1 MAPRQSSGR
10 RIGGPPGRPASV
22 PLSLLHRVTKPVAAS
37 SGPGSRPARASASGT
52 ARAGKSGG
60 GRAAKTGGN
69 DAGDAGSGTAGI
81 PGRKLR
87 QLDELPVTV
96 LDKVGTASARE
107 LAELG
112 IETVLDLL
120 THYPRRYIDG
130 TRLAPLSE
138 LAEGDTASVLATVRR
153 VNRPPSGRYR
163 RGPTRVE
170 LDATDGTGRFKVV
183 FFNQAWRAKQL
194 PVGTLAL
201 FFGKLGTYRDNLQMV
216 NPTVEVVS
224 AAGSIDAD
232 EDQGG
237 DGRSGTDN
245 GNATGRIYPV
255 YPLSEKADLTST
267 RITRF
272 VGEALKRAGTFA
284 EPLAARWR
292 SRFELID
299 RTRAFHE
306 IHQPATMAEREPARR
321 RLAFDELFRL
331 QLALVLRQ
339 RRLESDARGIRHVL
353 DSAVDG
359 QPSLLDQFLARLPFE
374 PTGAQ
379 LAAIAAMSDDLAGP
393 LPMHRLLQGDVG
405 AGKTVVAVATLLVA
419 VQGGHQGALMAPTEV
434 LAEQHFFGV
443 RSLLDGLSLPD
454 PTTLEGSRPLR
465 VALLTSKTPA
475 AERARLHRGLADG
488 GVDLL
493 IGTHALLTDD
503 VRFHSLGAVVID
515 EQHRFGV
522 EQRAALKAKGRGD
535 DGLGA
540 DPDLLVMTATPIPR
554 TAAMVVFGDLDM
566 TTIDELP
573 PGRTP
578 ITTQWARTAMD
589 EVAAWER
596 VRTEVAAGHRAFVVC
611 PLVEGS
617 ERVEAA
623 SATDEALRL
632 AAEELK
638 GLRIGLLHGQMR
650 PGDKESVMADFRTGA
665 LDVLVA
671 TTVIEVGVD
680 VPEATVMVIEDADR
694 FGIAQLHQLR
704 GRVGRGSDPS
714 WCFLLSE
721 SEAPEAE
728 ARLSAMERTT
738 DGFELADVDLE
749 LRGEG
754 TILGARQKGRS
765 DLKLASLLRDRDLVD
780 QAREVAEAVV
790 AEDPLLGAHQLL
802 EEELRLFIDDDE
814 AEFLFKS

>member
-1 MAPRQSSGR
+1 
-10 RIGGPPGRPASV
+10 
-22 PLSLLHRVTKPVAAS
+22 VTKPVAGSSDKKPVAGSPGETAPGVGAADPGARKRGAKERELAAPGTAATSAASAAS
-37 SGPGSRPARASASGT
+37 ST
-52 ARAGKSGG
+52 AA
-60 GRAAKTGGN
+60 
-69 DAGDAGSGTAGI
+69 I

-87 QLDELPVTV
+87 QLAELPVTV
-96 LDKVGTASARE
+96 LDKVGAASARE

-163 RGPTRVE
+163 RGPSRVE
-170 LDATDGTGRFKVV
+170 LDINDGTGGSKVV
-183 FFNQAWRAKQL
+183 FFNQTWRAKQL

-201 FFGKLGTYRDNLQMV
+201 FFGKLGTYRDSRQLV
-216 NPTVEVVS
+216 NPTVEVVR
-224 AAGSIDAD
+224 AAGGVDDD
-232 EDQGG
+232 EDE
-237 DGRSGTDN
+237 SGNGSGADDN
-245 GNATGRIYPV
+245 ARGRIYPV

-267 RITRF
+267 RITKF
-272 VGEALKRAGTFA
+272 MAEALKRAGDFA
-284 EPLAARWR
+284 EPLHARWR

-299 RTRAFHE
+299 RTQAFHD

-353 DSAVDG
+353 DSTVEG
-359 QPSLLDQFLARLPFE
+359 EPSLLDQFLSGLPFE
-374 PTGAQ
+374 PTNAQ
-379 LAAIAAMSDDLAGP
+379 RAAVAAIADDLAGP

-405 AGKTVVAVATLLVA
+405 AGKTVVAVAALLVA

-443 RSLLDGLSLPD
+443 RSLLDGLSVPD
-454 PTTLEGSRPLR
+454 PTTLEGVRPLR

-475 AERARLHRGLADG
+475 AERTRLHQGLRDG

-493 IGTHALLTDD
+493 IGTHALLTDE

-522 EQRAALKAKGRGD
+522 EQRAALKAKGRGG
-535 DGLGA
+535 DGQGA

-578 ITTQWARTAMD
+578 ITTEWARTAMD
-589 EVAAWER
+589 EAGAWER

-611 PLVEGS
+611 PLVDGS
-617 ERVEAA
+617 ERVEAT
-623 SATDEALRL
+623 SATEEFVRL
-632 AAEELK
+632 QTEELK
-638 GLRIGLLHGQMR
+638 GLRLGLLHGQMR
-650 PGDKESVMADFRTGA
+650 PSEKESVMADFRAGA

-714 WCFLLSE
+714 WCYLLSE

-728 ARLSAMERTT
+728 ARLGAMERTT

-765 DLKLASLLRDRDLVD
+765 DLKLASLLRDRDLVL
-780 QAREVAEAVV
+780 QAREAAVAIV
-790 AEDPLLGAHQLL
+790 ADDPLLSDNQLL
-802 EEELRLFIDDDE
+802 EDELRLFIDDDE

>member
-1 MAPRQSSGR
+1 MNE
-10 RIGGPPGRPASV
+10 
-22 PLSLLHRVTKPVAAS
+22 PVAGA
-37 SGPGSRPARASASGT
+37 PGTSA
-52 ARAGKSGG
+52 GG
-60 GRAAKTGGN
+60 
-69 DAGDAGSGTAGI
+69 AGSAGPTTGLADV

-87 QLDELPVTV
+87 QLADLDVTV
-96 LDKVGTASARE
+96 LDKVGAASARE

-130 TRLAPLSE
+130 TRLAPLRE
-138 LAEGDTASVLATVRR
+138 LSVGDTASVLATVRR
-153 VNRPPSGRYR
+153 VSRPPSGRYR
-163 RGPTRVE
+163 RGPARVE
-170 LDATDGTGRFKVV
+170 LAINDDTGGIKVV
-183 FFNQAWRAKQL
+183 FFNQTWRAKQL

-201 FFGKLGTYRDNLQMV
+201 FFGKLGTYRDSRQMV
-216 NPTVEVVS
+216 NPTVEVLRT
-224 AAGSIDAD
+224 AAGPDD
-232 EDQGG
+232 DG
-237 DGRSGTDN
+237 DGISADDGE
-245 GNATGRIYPV
+245 AAGRIYPV
-255 YPLSEKADLTST
+255 YPLSEKADLTSA

-272 VGEALKRAGTFA
+272 VAEALRRAGTFA
-284 EPLAARWR
+284 DPLPARWR
-292 SRFELID
+292 GQFELAH
-299 RTRAFHE
+299 RTQAFHD
-306 IHQPATMAEREPARR
+306 IHRPATMADREPARR

-353 DSAVDG
+353 DGPVDG
-359 QPSLLDQFLARLPFE
+359 QPSLLDQFLSGLPFE
-374 PTGAQ
+374 LTRAQ
-379 LAAIAAMSDDLAGP
+379 GAAIAAIAADLAGP

-405 AGKTVVAVATLLVA
+405 SGKTVVAVAALLVA

-434 LAEQHFFGV
+434 LAEQHFLGV
-443 RSLLDGLSLPD
+443 RALLDGLTVAD
-454 PTTLEGSRPLR
+454 PATLEGDRPLR

-475 AERARLHRGLADG
+475 AERSRLHQGLVDG

-493 IGTHALLTDD
+493 IGTHALLTDE

-578 ITTQWARTAMD
+578 ITTQWAKTAM
-589 EVAAWER
+589 EEAAAWER
-596 VRTEVAAGHRAFVVC
+596 VRTEVAGGHRAFVVC

-617 ERVEAA
+617 ERVQAA
-623 SATDEALRL
+623 SATEEAIRL
-632 AAEELK
+632 QAEELK
-638 GLRIGLLHGQMR
+638 GLHIGLLHGQMR
-650 PGDKESVMADFRTGA
+650 PPEKETVMADFRSGE

-728 ARLSAMERTT
+728 SRLSAMERTT

-765 DLKLASLLRDRDLVD
+765 DLKLASLLSDRDLVV
-780 QAREVAEAVV
+780 QAREAAVSIV
-790 AEDPLLGAHQLL
+790 NDDPLLGAHQLL

>member
-1 MAPRQSSGR
+1 MTEPVADSSGKAAPGL
-10 RIGGPPGRPASV
+10 GGKDPGARKRGAKEREPAA
-22 PLSLLHRVTKPVAAS
+22 PGTAA
-37 SGPGSRPARASASGT
+37 GSATSATAGSAAASGT
-52 ARAGKSGG
+52 AA
-60 GRAAKTGGN
+60 
-69 DAGDAGSGTAGI
+69 I

-87 QLDELPVTV
+87 QLAELPVTV
-96 LDKVGTASARE
+96 LDKVGAASARE

-163 RGPTRVE
+163 RGPSRVE
-170 LDATDGTGRFKVV
+170 LDINDGTGGSKVV
-183 FFNQAWRAKQL
+183 FFNQTWRAKQL

-201 FFGKLGTYRDNLQMV
+201 FFGKLGSYRDSRQMV
-216 NPTVEVVS
+216 NPTVEVVR
-224 AAGSIDAD
+224 AAGGVDDVEDESGNGSGADDDA
-232 EDQGG
+232 
-237 DGRSGTDN
+237 R
-245 GNATGRIYPV
+245 GRIYPV
-255 YPLSEKADLTST
+255 YPLSEKADLTSS
-267 RITRF
+267 RITKF
-272 VGEALKRAGTFA
+272 MAEALKRAGDFA
-284 EPLAARWR
+284 EPLHARWR

-299 RTRAFHE
+299 RTQAFRD

-353 DSAVDG
+353 DSTVEG
-359 QPSLLDQFLARLPFE
+359 EPSLLDQFLTGLPFE
-374 PTGAQ
+374 PTNAQ
-379 LAAIAAMSDDLAGP
+379 RAAVAAIADDLAGP

-405 AGKTVVAVATLLVA
+405 AGKTVVAVAALLVA

-443 RSLLDGLSLPD
+443 RSLLDGLSVPD
-454 PTTLEGSRPLR
+454 PTTLEGLRPLR

-475 AERARLHRGLADG
+475 AERTRLHQGLRDG

-493 IGTHALLTDD
+493 IGTHALLTDE

-535 DGLGA
+535 DGEGA

-589 EVAAWER
+589 EAGAWER

-611 PLVEGS
+611 PLVDGS
-617 ERVEAA
+617 ERVEAT
-623 SATDEALRL
+623 SATEEFIRL
-632 AAEELK
+632 QAEELK
-638 GLRIGLLHGQMR
+638 GLRLGLLHGQMR
-650 PGDKESVMADFRTGA
+650 PSEKESVMADFRAGA

-704 GRVGRGSDPS
+704 GRVGRGRDPS
-714 WCFLLSE
+714 WCYLLSE

-728 ARLSAMERTT
+728 ARLGAMERTT

-765 DLKLASLLRDRDLVD
+765 DLKLASLLRDRDLVL
-780 QAREVAEAVV
+780 QAREAAVAIV
-790 AEDPLLGAHQLL
+790 ADDPLLGVNQLL
-802 EEELRLFIDDDE
+802 EDELRLFIDEDE